1 MACACKINQD
11 IERIN
16 RYYSYNKQN
25 REKKTRMSINR
36 KDAARVIMIYVLL
49 IPLLPI
55 MFVGLVIFSAFSKNK
70 RISIGKFL
78 NFIHKTRN
86 GREQQDI

>member
-11 IERIN
+11 IARIN
-16 RYYSYNKQN
+16 KYYSYNKQN
-25 REKKTRMSINR
+25 RREEKTRMSINR
-36 KDAARVIMIYVLL
+36 KDAAKTILIFVLL
-49 IPLLPI
+49 LPLLPF
-55 MFVGLVIFSAFSKNK
+55 MFAGLAIFSVFSKNK

-86 GREQQDI
+86 GRE